1 MAELEEEVQEG
12 KNCKKWRHQH
22 ESTHRSTD
30 PTDWTSLFAS
40 FSTTMDEIEGQQRE
54 YQQCRLILL
63 QQERDWVVGARPAK
77 AKPRHGCGWEVSA

>member
-30 PTDWTSLFAS
+30 LTDWTSLFAS
-40 FSTTMDEIEGQQRE
+40 FSTTMDEIEGQ
-54 YQQCRLILL
+54 
-63 QQERDWVVGARPAK
+63 
-77 AKPRHGCGWEVSA
+77 